1 MNEYKFNVTGRERK
15 SFVGAMSEILN
26 APVNYLKAPSFAY
39 EVGEYRI
46 DKEGTVTGEYDHN
59 LFERLAEL
67 GYEPEAETSTEA
79 DTDRLTIEVPVLG
92 FTPEHI
98 ENLNK
103 MVLAKE
109 PLLKKA
115 LGLDELPIRMGL
127 DTIQFPWFPAEP
139 AENATCYVQFIHAL
153 CETAKEKKRITA
165 TARDFTNPRFSFRV
179 WLISLGMIGPE
190 FKAARLALGKNL
202 SGNSAWS
209 NGIDPRRKATVTIDE
224 TSKGTPVEDIQAG
237 TAVEEKVALA

>member
-1 MNEYKFNVTGRERK
+1 MNEYKFNVTGQERK
-15 SFVGAMSEILN
+15 SFVGAISELTN
-26 APVNYLKAPSFAY
+26 NPVKYLGAPGFQYQVGNYM
-39 EVGEYRI
+39 I
-46 DKEGTVTGEYDHN
+46 DKTGTVTGEWDLN
-59 LFERLAEL
+59 LFTGLAER
-67 GYEPEAETSTEA
+67 GYEPEIEPLTEV
-79 DTDRLTIEVPVLG
+79 DTDHLTIEVPVLG

-139 AENATCYVQFIHAL
+139 AENAACYAQFIQAL
-153 CETAKEKKRITA
+153 CETAKTKKRVMTETKA
-165 TARDFTNPRFSFRV
+165 VDNEKFRMRIFC
-179 WLISLGMIGPE
+179 ISLGMIGAE
-190 FKAARLALGKNL
+190 FKAARLALGARL

-209 NGIDPRRKATVTIDE
+209 NGIDPRRKTPTEVA
-224 TSKGTPVEDIQAG
+224 PVEEIAKPKE
-237 TAVEEKVALA
+237 TA